1 MDDAA
6 PMETASLRRD
16 VAALAEAHAA
26 VMKGLAVVCRADAR
40 ELSSKDVFA
49 EAVIPG
55 LDKVQAATLQLEQ
68 TRWKHLDGRVASRSA
83 SIIAE
88 LGEQVRRIESASP

>member
-1 MDDAA
+1 MDTAA
-6 PMETASLRRD
+6 PMETGGLRRD

-26 VMKGLAVVCRADAR
+26 VMRGLAKVCRADAR
-40 ELSSKDVFA
+40 DLSSKDVFA
-49 EAVIPG
+49 EAVIPS

-88 LGEQVRRIESASP
+88 LGQQVQRGGAASH

>member
-26 VMKGLAVVCRADAR
+26 VMKGLAAVCRAD